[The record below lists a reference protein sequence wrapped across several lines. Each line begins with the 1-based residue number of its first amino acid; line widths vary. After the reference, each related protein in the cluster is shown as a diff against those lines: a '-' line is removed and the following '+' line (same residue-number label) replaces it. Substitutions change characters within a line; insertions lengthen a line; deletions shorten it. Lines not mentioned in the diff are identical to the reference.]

1 MEIIPIAKSLG
12 AEVIG
17 AQLFNMDVKTY
28 SLIEKA
34 FSRYLVLCFRDQQL
48 GPGDLVNLATK
59 FGGVGETPYLS
70 GLKDYPDVVPIIK
83 EPNEK
88 SQHTFGSGWHTDF
101 TFQKT
106 PPARTLLYAVDVP
119 PKGGDTLFAN
129 LQDAYESLSTGM
141 QESLSR
147 LRALHSAVRSYGPDA
162 SLKNHLEN
170 MIITNEKEEPG
181 FESHPVIRKHP
192 VTGKPSLW
200 INPTYTIRFEGMTD
214 QESQPLLDYL
224 NNLIIEERF
233 TCRVN
238 WRKNSLVMWDNRC
251 TQHSAS
257 SDYAGHRRE
266 MWRITTAGDTPA
278 NFGRS
283 KGTIQIA

>member
-17 AQLFNMDVKTY
+17 AQLVNMDVKTY
-28 SLIEKA
+28 SSIEKA

-48 GPGDLVNLATK
+48 GPCDLVNLARK

-70 GLKDYPDVVPIIK
+70 GLEDYPDVVPIVK
-83 EPNEK
+83 EANEK

-101 TFQKT
+101 TFQKK
-106 PPARTLLYAVDVP
+106 PPARTLLYALDVP

-141 QESLSR
+141 QKSLSR
-147 LRALHSAVRSYGPDA
+147 LRALHSSIRSYGPNA

-170 MIITNEKEEPG
+170 MTITNEKEEPG

-192 VTGKPSLW
+192 VSGKPSLW
-200 INPTYTIRFEGMTD
+200 VNPTYTIRFDGMTD

-224 NNLIIEERF
+224 NDLITEARF

-238 WRKNSLVMWDNRC
+238 WKRNSLVMWDNRC

-278 NFGRS
+278 NFE
-283 KGTIQIA
+283 QV

>member
-17 AQLFNMDVKTY
+17 AQLVNMDVKTY
-28 SLIEKA
+28 SSIEKA

-48 GPGDLVNLATK
+48 GPCDLVNLARK

-70 GLKDYPDVVPIIK
+70 GLEDYPDVVPIVK
-83 EPNEK
+83 EAKEK

-101 TFQKT
+101 TFQKK
-106 PPARTLLYAVDVP
+106 PPARTLLYALDVP

-147 LRALHSAVRSYGPDA
+147 LRALHSSIRSYGPNA

-170 MIITNEKEEPG
+170 MTITNEKEEPG

-200 INPTYTIRFEGMTD
+200 INPTYTIRFDGMTD

-224 NNLIIEERF
+224 NDLITEARF

-238 WRKNSLVMWDNRC
+238 WKRNSLVMWDNRC

-278 NFGRS
+278 NFE
-283 KGTIQIA
+283 QV

>member
-17 AQLFNMDVKTY
+17 AQLVSMNAKTY
-28 SLIEKA
+28 SAIEKA
-34 FSRYLVLCFRDQQL
+34 FSRYLVLCFREQQL
-48 GPGDLVNLATK
+48 GPDDLVNLARK

-70 GLKDYPDVVPIIK
+70 GLEDYPDVVPIIK
-83 EPNEK
+83 EANEK

-101 TFQKT
+101 TFQKK
-106 PPARTLLYAVDVP
+106 PPARTLLYALDVP

-129 LQDAYESLSTGM
+129 LQDAYDSLSTGM

-147 LRALHSAVRSYGPDA
+147 LRALHSAVRSYGPNA

-170 MIITNEKEEPG
+170 MTITNEKEEPG

-192 VTGKPSLW
+192 VTGKLSLW
-200 INPTYTIRFEGMTD
+200 INPTYTIRFDGMTD

-224 NNLIIEERF
+224 NDLITEERF

-238 WRKNSLVMWDNRC
+238 WKRNSLVMWDNRC

-266 MWRITTAGDTPA
+266 MWRITTAGDTPGKLA
-278 NFGRS
+278 
-283 KGTIQIA
+283 

>member
-17 AQLFNMDVKTY
+17 AQLVNMDVKTY
-28 SLIEKA
+28 SSIEKA

-48 GPGDLVNLATK
+48 GPCDLVNLARK
-59 FGGVGETPYLS
+59 FEGVGETPYLS
-70 GLKDYPDVVPIIK
+70 GLEDYPDVVPIVK
-83 EPNEK
+83 EANEK

-101 TFQKT
+101 TFQKK
-106 PPARTLLYAVDVP
+106 PPARTLLYALDVP

-147 LRALHSAVRSYGPDA
+147 LRALHSSIRSYGPNA

-170 MIITNEKEEPG
+170 MTITNEKEEPG

-200 INPTYTIRFEGMTD
+200 INPTYTIRFDGMTD
-214 QESQPLLDYL
+214 EESQPLLDYL
-224 NNLIIEERF
+224 NDLITEARF

-238 WRKNSLVMWDNRC
+238 WKRNSLVMWDNRC

-278 NFGRS
+278 NFE
-283 KGTIQIA
+283 QV

>member
-1 MEIIPIAKSLG
+1 ME
-12 AEVIG
+12 
-17 AQLFNMDVKTY
+17 
-28 SLIEKA
+28 
-34 FSRYLVLCFRDQQL
+34 
-48 GPGDLVNLATK
+48 
-59 FGGVGETPYLS
+59 
-70 GLKDYPDVVPIIK
+70 DYPDVVPIVK
-83 EPNEK
+83 EANEK

-101 TFQKT
+101 TFQKK
-106 PPARTLLYAVDVP
+106 PPARTLLYALDVP

-147 LRALHSAVRSYGPDA
+147 LRALHSSIRSYGPNA

-170 MIITNEKEEPG
+170 MTITNEKEAPG

-200 INPTYTIRFEGMTD
+200 INPTYTIRFDGMTD

-224 NNLIIEERF
+224 NDLITEARF

-238 WRKNSLVMWDNRC
+238 WKRNSLVMWDNRC

-278 NFGRS
+278 NFE
-283 KGTIQIA
+283 QV

>member
-17 AQLFNMDVKTY
+17 AQLVNMDVKTF
-28 SLIEKA
+28 SSIEKA

-48 GPGDLVNLATK
+48 GPCDLVNLARK

-70 GLKDYPDVVPIIK
+70 GLEDYPDVVPIVK
-83 EPNEK
+83 EANEK

-101 TFQKT
+101 TFQKK
-106 PPARTLLYAVDVP
+106 PPARTLLYALDVP

-147 LRALHSAVRSYGPDA
+147 LRALHSSIRSYGPNA

-170 MIITNEKEEPG
+170 MTITNEKEEPG

-200 INPTYTIRFEGMTD
+200 INPTYTIRFDGMTD

-224 NNLIIEERF
+224 NDLITEARF

-238 WRKNSLVMWDNRC
+238 WKRNSLVMWDNRC

-278 NFGRS
+278 NFE
-283 KGTIQIA
+283 QV

>member
-17 AQLFNMDVKTY
+17 AQLVNMDIKTY
-28 SLIEKA
+28 SSIEEA

-48 GPGDLVNLATK
+48 GPGDLVNLAK
-59 FGGVGETPYLS
+59 RFGGVGETPYLS
-70 GLKDYPDVVPIIK
+70 GLKDYPDVVPIVK
-83 EPNEK
+83 EANEK

-106 PPARTLLYAVDVP
+106 PPARTLLYALDVP

-147 LRALHSAVRSYGPDA
+147 IRALHSSIRSYGPDA

-170 MIITNEKEEPG
+170 MTIANEKEEPG

-200 INPTYTIRFEGMTD
+200 INPTYTIRFDGMTD

-224 NNLIIEERF
+224 NDLITEARF

-238 WRKNSLVMWDNRC
+238 WKRNSLVMWDNRC

-278 NFGRS
+278 NFE
-283 KGTIQIA
+283 QV

>member
-17 AQLFNMDVKTY
+17 AQLVNMDVKTY
-28 SLIEKA
+28 SSIEKA

-48 GPGDLVNLATK
+48 GPCDLVNLARK

-70 GLKDYPDVVPIIK
+70 GLEDYPDVVPIVK
-83 EPNEK
+83 EANEK

-101 TFQKT
+101 TFQKK
-106 PPARTLLYAVDVP
+106 PPARTLLYALDVP
-119 PKGGDTLFAN
+119 PDGGDTLFAN

-147 LRALHSAVRSYGPDA
+147 LRALHSSIRSYGPNA

-170 MIITNEKEEPG
+170 MTITNEKEAPG

-200 INPTYTIRFEGMTD
+200 INPTYTIRFDGMTD

-224 NNLIIEERF
+224 NDLITEARF

-238 WRKNSLVMWDNRC
+238 WKRNSLVMWDNRC

-278 NFGRS
+278 NFE
-283 KGTIQIA
+283 QA

>member
-17 AQLFNMDVKTY
+17 AQLVNMDVKTY
-28 SLIEKA
+28 SSIEKA

-48 GPGDLVNLATK
+48 GPCDLVNLARK
-59 FGGVGETPYLS
+59 FEGVGETPYLS
-70 GLKDYPDVVPIIK
+70 GLEDYPDVVPIVK
-83 EPNEK
+83 EANEK
-88 SQHTFGSGWHTDF
+88 SQQTFGSGWHTDF
-101 TFQKT
+101 TFQKK
-106 PPARTLLYAVDVP
+106 PPARTLLYALDVP

-147 LRALHSAVRSYGPDA
+147 LRALHSSIRSYGPNA

-170 MIITNEKEEPG
+170 MTITNEKEEPG

-200 INPTYTIRFEGMTD
+200 INPTYTIRFDGMTD

-224 NNLIIEERF
+224 NDLITEARF

-238 WRKNSLVMWDNRC
+238 WKRNSLVMWDNRC

-278 NFGRS
+278 NFE
-283 KGTIQIA
+283 QV

>member
-17 AQLFNMDVKTY
+17 AQLVNMDVKTY
-28 SLIEKA
+28 SSIEKA

-48 GPGDLVNLATK
+48 GPCDLVNLARK
-59 FGGVGETPYLS
+59 FEGVGETPYLS
-70 GLKDYPDVVPIIK
+70 GLEDYPDVVPIVK
-83 EPNEK
+83 EANEK

-101 TFQKT
+101 TFQKK
-106 PPARTLLYAVDVP
+106 PPARTLLYALDVP
-119 PKGGDTLFAN
+119 PDGGDTLFAN

-147 LRALHSAVRSYGPDA
+147 LRALHSSIRSYGPNA

-170 MIITNEKEEPG
+170 MTITNEKEEPG

-200 INPTYTIRFEGMTD
+200 INPTYTIRFDGMTD

-224 NNLIIEERF
+224 NDLITEARF

-238 WRKNSLVMWDNRC
+238 WKRNSLVMWDNRC

-278 NFGRS
+278 NFE
-283 KGTIQIA
+283 QV

>member
-1 MEIIPIAKSLG
+1 MSVMEIIPIAKSLG

-17 AQLFNMDVKTY
+17 AQLVNMDVKTY
-28 SLIEKA
+28 SSIEKA

-48 GPGDLVNLATK
+48 GPRDLVNLARK

-70 GLKDYPDVVPIIK
+70 GLEDYPDVVPIIK
-83 EPNEK
+83 EANEK

-101 TFQKT
+101 TFQKK
-106 PPARTLLYAVDVP
+106 PPARTLLYALDVP

-129 LQDAYESLSTGM
+129 LQEAYESLSTCM

-147 LRALHSAVRSYGPDA
+147 LRALHSSIRSYGPNA
-162 SLKNHLEN
+162 SLKTHLEN
-170 MIITNEKEEPG
+170 MAITNEKEEPG

-200 INPTYTIRFEGMTD
+200 INPTYTIRFDGMTD

-224 NNLIIEERF
+224 NDLITDDRF
-233 TCRVN
+233 ICRVK
-238 WRKNSLVMWDNRC
+238 WKRNSLVMWDNRC

-266 MWRITTAGDTPA
+266 MWRITTVGDIPTK
-278 NFGRS
+278 FG
-283 KGTIQIA
+283 QI

>member
-17 AQLFNMDVKTY
+17 AQLDNMDVKTY
-28 SLIEKA
+28 SSIEKA

-48 GPGDLVNLATK
+48 GPCDLVNLARK

-70 GLKDYPDVVPIIK
+70 GLEDYPDVVPIIK
-83 EPNEK
+83 EANEK

-101 TFQKT
+101 TFQKK
-106 PPARTLLYAVDVP
+106 PPARTLLYALDVP

-147 LRALHSAVRSYGPDA
+147 LRALHSSIRSYGPNA

-170 MIITNEKEEPG
+170 MTITNEKEEPG

-200 INPTYTIRFEGMTD
+200 INPTYTIRFDGMTD

-224 NNLIIEERF
+224 NDLITEARF

-238 WRKNSLVMWDNRC
+238 WKRNSLVMWDNRC

-278 NFGRS
+278 NFE
-283 KGTIQIA
+283 QV

>member
-17 AQLFNMDVKTY
+17 AQLVNMDLKTF
-28 SLIEKA
+28 SSIEKA

-48 GPGDLVNLATK
+48 GPCDLVNLARK

-70 GLKDYPDVVPIIK
+70 GLEDYPDVVPIVK
-83 EPNEK
+83 EANEK

-101 TFQKT
+101 TFQKK
-106 PPARTLLYAVDVP
+106 PPARTLLYALDVP

-147 LRALHSAVRSYGPDA
+147 LRALHSSIRSYGPNA

-170 MIITNEKEEPG
+170 MTITNEKEEPG

-200 INPTYTIRFEGMTD
+200 INPTYTIRFDGMTD

-224 NNLIIEERF
+224 NDLITEARF

-238 WRKNSLVMWDNRC
+238 WKRNSLVMWDNRC

-278 NFGRS
+278 NFE
-283 KGTIQIA
+283 QV

>member
-17 AQLFNMDVKTY
+17 AQLVNMDVKTY
-28 SLIEKA
+28 SSIEKA

-48 GPGDLVNLATK
+48 GPCDLVNLARK

-70 GLKDYPDVVPIIK
+70 GLEDYPDVVPIVK
-83 EPNEK
+83 EANEK

-101 TFQKT
+101 TFQKK
-106 PPARTLLYAVDVP
+106 PPARTLLYALDVP

-147 LRALHSAVRSYGPDA
+147 LRALHSSIRSYGPNA

-170 MIITNEKEEPG
+170 MTITNEKEEPG

-200 INPTYTIRFEGMTD
+200 INPTYTIRFDGMTD

-224 NNLIIEERF
+224 NDLITEARF

-238 WRKNSLVMWDNRC
+238 WKRNSLVMWDNRC

-266 MWRITTAGDTPA
+266 MRRITTAGDTPA
-278 NFGRS
+278 NFE
-283 KGTIQIA
+283 QV

>member
-17 AQLFNMDVKTY
+17 AQLVNMDVKTY
-28 SLIEKA
+28 SSIEKA

-48 GPGDLVNLATK
+48 GPCDLVNLARK

-70 GLKDYPDVVPIIK
+70 GLEDYPDVVPIVK
-83 EPNEK
+83 EANEK

-101 TFQKT
+101 TFQKK
-106 PPARTLLYAVDVP
+106 PPARTLLYALDVP

-147 LRALHSAVRSYGPDA
+147 LRALHSSIRSYGPNA

-170 MIITNEKEEPG
+170 MTITNEKEEPG

-200 INPTYTIRFEGMTD
+200 INPTYTIRFDGMTD

-224 NNLIIEERF
+224 NDLITEARF

-238 WRKNSLVMWDNRC
+238 WKRNSLVMWDNRC

-278 NFGRS
+278 NFE
-283 KGTIQIA
+283 QA

>member
-17 AQLFNMDVKTY
+17 ARLVNMDVKTF
-28 SLIEKA
+28 SSIEKA

-48 GPGDLVNLATK
+48 GPCDLVNLARK

-70 GLKDYPDVVPIIK
+70 GLEDYPDVVPIVK
-83 EPNEK
+83 EANEK

-101 TFQKT
+101 TFQKK
-106 PPARTLLYAVDVP
+106 PPARTLLYALDVP

-147 LRALHSAVRSYGPDA
+147 LRALHSSIRSYGPNA

-170 MIITNEKEEPG
+170 MTITNEKEEPG

-200 INPTYTIRFEGMTD
+200 INPTYTIRFDGMTD

-224 NNLIIEERF
+224 NDLITEARF

-238 WRKNSLVMWDNRC
+238 WKRNSLVMWDNRC

-278 NFGRS
+278 NFE
-283 KGTIQIA
+283 QA

>member
-17 AQLFNMDVKTY
+17 AQLVNMDVTTY
-28 SLIEKA
+28 SLIEEA

-48 GPGDLVNLATK
+48 GPGDLVNLARK

-70 GLKDYPDVVPIIK
+70 GLEDYPDVVPIIK
-83 EPNEK
+83 EANEK

-101 TFQKT
+101 TFQKK
-106 PPARTLLYAVDVP
+106 PPARTLLYALDVP

-147 LRALHSAVRSYGPDA
+147 LRALHSSIRSYGPNA

-170 MIITNEKEEPG
+170 MTITNEKEEPG

-224 NNLIIEERF
+224 NDLITEARF

-238 WRKNSLVMWDNRC
+238 WKRNSLVMWDNRC

-278 NFGRS
+278 NFGRA

>member
-17 AQLFNMDVKTY
+17 AQLVNMDIKTY
-28 SLIEKA
+28 SSIEEA

-48 GPGDLVNLATK
+48 GPGDLVNLAK
-59 FGGVGETPYLS
+59 RFGGVGETPYLS
-70 GLKDYPDVVPIIK
+70 GLKDYPDVVPIVK
-83 EPNEK
+83 EVNEK
-88 SQHTFGSGWHTDF
+88 SPHTFGAGWHTDF
-101 TFQKT
+101 TFQKK
-106 PPARTLLYAVDVP
+106 PPARTLLYALDVP

-129 LQDAYESLSTGM
+129 LQEAYESLSKGM

-147 LRALHSAVRSYGPDA
+147 LRALHSSIRSYGPNA
-162 SLKNHLEN
+162 SLKTHLEN
-170 MIITNEKEEPG
+170 MTITNEKEEPG
-181 FESHPVIRKHP
+181 FGSHPVIRKHP

-200 INPTYTIRFEGMTD
+200 INPTYTIRFDGMTD

-224 NNLIIEERF
+224 NDLITEERF
-233 TCRVN
+233 ICRVN
-238 WRKNSLVMWDNRC
+238 WKRNSLVMWDNRC

-257 SDYAGHRRE
+257 SDYPGHRRE

>member
-17 AQLFNMDVKTY
+17 AQLDNMDVKTY
-28 SLIEKA
+28 SSIEKA

-48 GPGDLVNLATK
+48 GPCDLVNLARK

-70 GLKDYPDVVPIIK
+70 GLEDYPDVVPIVK
-83 EPNEK
+83 EANEK

-101 TFQKT
+101 TFQKK
-106 PPARTLLYAVDVP
+106 PPARTLLYALDVP

-147 LRALHSAVRSYGPDA
+147 LRALHSSIRSYGPNA

-170 MIITNEKEEPG
+170 MTITNEKEEPG

-200 INPTYTIRFEGMTD
+200 INPTYTIRFDGMTD

-224 NNLIIEERF
+224 NDLITEARF

-238 WRKNSLVMWDNRC
+238 WKRNSLVMWDNRC

-278 NFGRS
+278 NFE
-283 KGTIQIA
+283 QV

>member
-17 AQLFNMDVKTY
+17 AQLFNMDAKTY

-70 GLKDYPDVVPIIK
+70 GLEDYPDVVPIIK

-147 LRALHSAVRSYGPDA
+147 LRALHSSIRSYGPNA

-170 MIITNEKEEPG
+170 MTITNEKEEPG

>member
-17 AQLFNMDVKTY
+17 AQLVNMDIKTY
-28 SLIEKA
+28 SSIEEA

-48 GPGDLVNLATK
+48 GPGDLVNLAK
-59 FGGVGETPYLS
+59 RFGGVGETPYLS
-70 GLKDYPDVVPIIK
+70 GLKDYPDIVPIVK
-83 EPNEK
+83 EANEK
-88 SQHTFGSGWHTDF
+88 SPHTFGAGWHTDF
-101 TFQKT
+101 TFQKK
-106 PPARTLLYAVDVP
+106 PPARTLLYALDVP

-129 LQDAYESLSTGM
+129 LQEAYESLSKGM

-147 LRALHSAVRSYGPDA
+147 LRALHSSIRSYGPNA
-162 SLKNHLEN
+162 SLKTHLEN
-170 MIITNEKEEPG
+170 MTITNEKEEPD

-192 VTGKPSLW
+192 VTGKPALW
-200 INPTYTIRFEGMTD
+200 INPTYTIRFDGMTD

-224 NNLIIEERF
+224 NDLITDARF
-233 TCRVN
+233 ICRVR
-238 WRKNSLVMWDNRC
+238 WKRNSLVMWDNRC

-266 MWRITTAGDTPA
+266 MWRITTAGDIPA
-278 NFGRS
+278 NFG
-283 KGTIQIA
+283 QV

>member
-17 AQLFNMDVKTY
+17 AQLVNMDVKTY
-28 SLIEKA
+28 SSIEKA

-48 GPGDLVNLATK
+48 GPCDLVNLARK

-70 GLKDYPDVVPIIK
+70 GLEDYPDVVPIVK
-83 EPNEK
+83 EANEK

-101 TFQKT
+101 TFQKK
-106 PPARTLLYAVDVP
+106 PPARTLLYALDVP

-147 LRALHSAVRSYGPDA
+147 LRALHSSIRSYGPNA

-170 MIITNEKEEPG
+170 MTITNEKEEPG

-192 VTGKPSLW
+192 VSGKPSLW
-200 INPTYTIRFEGMTD
+200 VNPTYTIRFDGMTD

-224 NNLIIEERF
+224 NDLITEARF

-238 WRKNSLVMWDNRC
+238 WKRNSLVMWDNRC

-278 NFGRS
+278 NFE
-283 KGTIQIA
+283 QV

>member
-1 MEIIPIAKSLG
+1 MSVMEIIPIAKSLG

-17 AQLFNMDVKTY
+17 AQLFNMDAKTY

-48 GPGDLVNLATK
+48 GPGDLVNLAIK

-70 GLKDYPDVVPIIK
+70 GLEDYPDVVPIIK

-101 TFQKT
+101 TFQKK
-106 PPARTLLYAVDVP
+106 PPARTLLYALDVP

-129 LQDAYESLSTGM
+129 LQDAYDSLSTGM

-147 LRALHSAVRSYGPDA
+147 LQALHSAVRSYGPDA

-170 MIITNEKEEPG
+170 MTITNEKEHPG

-224 NNLIIEERF
+224 NDLITEERF

-238 WRKNSLVMWDNRC
+238 WKRNTLVMWDNRC

-283 KGTIQIA
+283 KGTI

>member
-17 AQLFNMDVKTY
+17 AQLVNMDIKTY
-28 SLIEKA
+28 SSIEEA

-48 GPGDLVNLATK
+48 GPGDLVNLAK
-59 FGGVGETPYLS
+59 RFGGVGETPYLS
-70 GLKDYPDVVPIIK
+70 GLKDYPDVVPIVK
-83 EPNEK
+83 EANEK
-88 SQHTFGSGWHTDF
+88 SPHTFGSGWHTDF
-101 TFQKT
+101 TFQKK
-106 PPARTLLYAVDVP
+106 PPARTLLYALDVP

-129 LQDAYESLSTGM
+129 LQEAYESLSKGM

-147 LRALHSAVRSYGPDA
+147 LRALHSSIRSYGPNA
-162 SLKNHLEN
+162 SLKTHLEN
-170 MIITNEKEEPG
+170 MTITNEKEEPD

-192 VTGKPSLW
+192 VTGKPALW
-200 INPTYTIRFEGMTD
+200 INPTYTIRFDGMTD

-224 NNLIIEERF
+224 NDLITDARF
-233 TCRVN
+233 ICRVR
-238 WRKNSLVMWDNRC
+238 WKRNSLVMWDNRC

-266 MWRITTAGDTPA
+266 MWRITTVGDIPA
-278 NFGRS
+278 KFG
-283 KGTIQIA
+283 QI

>member
-17 AQLFNMDVKTY
+17 AQLVNMDVKTY
-28 SLIEKA
+28 SSIEKA

-48 GPGDLVNLATK
+48 GPCDLVNLARK
-59 FGGVGETPYLS
+59 FEGVGETPYLS
-70 GLKDYPDVVPIIK
+70 GLEDYPDVVPIVK
-83 EPNEK
+83 EANEK

-101 TFQKT
+101 TFQKK
-106 PPARTLLYAVDVP
+106 PPARTLLYALDVP

-147 LRALHSAVRSYGPDA
+147 LRALHSSIRSYGPNA

-170 MIITNEKEEPG
+170 MTITNEKEEPG

-192 VTGKPSLW
+192 VTGKPALW
-200 INPTYTIRFEGMTD
+200 INPTYTIRFDGMTD

-224 NNLIIEERF
+224 NDLITEARF

-238 WRKNSLVMWDNRC
+238 WKRNSLVMWDNRC

-278 NFGRS
+278 NFE
-283 KGTIQIA
+283 QA

>member
-17 AQLFNMDVKTY
+17 AQLVNMDVKTY
-28 SLIEKA
+28 SSIEKA

-48 GPGDLVNLATK
+48 GPCDLVNLARK

-70 GLKDYPDVVPIIK
+70 GLEDYPDVVPIVK
-83 EPNEK
+83 EANEK

-101 TFQKT
+101 TFQKK
-106 PPARTLLYAVDVP
+106 PPARTLLYALDVP

-147 LRALHSAVRSYGPDA
+147 LRALHSSIRSYGPNA

-170 MIITNEKEEPG
+170 MTITNEKEEPG

-192 VTGKPSLW
+192 VSGKPSLW
-200 INPTYTIRFEGMTD
+200 VNPTYTIRFDGMTD

-224 NNLIIEERF
+224 NDLITEARF

-238 WRKNSLVMWDNRC
+238 WKRNSLVMWDNRC

-266 MWRITTAGDTPA
+266 MRRITTAGDTPA
-278 NFGRS
+278 NFE
-283 KGTIQIA
+283 QV

>member
-17 AQLFNMDVKTY
+17 AQLVNMDVKTY
-28 SLIEKA
+28 SSIEKA

-48 GPGDLVNLATK
+48 GPCDLVNLARK

-70 GLKDYPDVVPIIK
+70 GLEDYPDVVPIVK
-83 EPNEK
+83 EANEK

-101 TFQKT
+101 TFQKK
-106 PPARTLLYAVDVP
+106 PPARTLLYALDVP

-147 LRALHSAVRSYGPDA
+147 LRALHSSIRSYGPNA

-170 MIITNEKEEPG
+170 MTITNEKEEPG

-200 INPTYTIRFEGMTD
+200 INPTYTIRFNGMTD

-224 NNLIIEERF
+224 NDLITEARF

-238 WRKNSLVMWDNRC
+238 WKRNSLVMWDNRC

-278 NFGRS
+278 NFE
-283 KGTIQIA
+283 QV

>member
-17 AQLFNMDVKTY
+17 AQLVNMDVKTY
-28 SLIEKA
+28 SSIEKA

-48 GPGDLVNLATK
+48 GPCDLVNLARK

-70 GLKDYPDVVPIIK
+70 GLEDYPDVVPIVK
-83 EPNEK
+83 EANEK

-101 TFQKT
+101 TFQKK
-106 PPARTLLYAVDVP
+106 PPARTLLYALDVP

-147 LRALHSAVRSYGPDA
+147 LRALHSSIRSYGPNA

-170 MIITNEKEEPG
+170 MTITNEKEEPG

-200 INPTYTIRFEGMTD
+200 VNPTYTIRFDGMTD

-224 NNLIIEERF
+224 NDLITEARF

-238 WRKNSLVMWDNRC
+238 WKRNSLVMWDNRC

-278 NFGRS
+278 NFE
-283 KGTIQIA
+283 QV

>member
-17 AQLFNMDVKTY
+17 AQLVNMDLKTF
-28 SLIEKA
+28 SSIEKA

-48 GPGDLVNLATK
+48 GPCDLVNLARK
-59 FGGVGETPYLS
+59 FEGVGETPYLS
-70 GLKDYPDVVPIIK
+70 GLEDYPDVVPIVK
-83 EPNEK
+83 EANEK

-101 TFQKT
+101 TFQKK
-106 PPARTLLYAVDVP
+106 PPARTLLYALDVP

-147 LRALHSAVRSYGPDA
+147 LRALHSSIRSYGPNA

-170 MIITNEKEEPG
+170 MTITNEKEEPG

-200 INPTYTIRFEGMTD
+200 INPTYTIRFDGMTD

-224 NNLIIEERF
+224 NDLITEARF

-238 WRKNSLVMWDNRC
+238 WKRNSLVMWDNRC

-278 NFGRS
+278 NFE
-283 KGTIQIA
+283 QV

>member
-17 AQLFNMDVKTY
+17 AQLVNMDLKTF
-28 SLIEKA
+28 SSIEKA

-48 GPGDLVNLATK
+48 GPFDLVNLARK

-70 GLKDYPDVVPIIK
+70 GLEDYPDVVPIVK
-83 EPNEK
+83 EANEK

-101 TFQKT
+101 TFQKK
-106 PPARTLLYAVDVP
+106 PPARTLLYALDVP

-147 LRALHSAVRSYGPDA
+147 LRALHSSIRSYGPNA

-170 MIITNEKEEPG
+170 MTITNEKEEPG

-200 INPTYTIRFEGMTD
+200 INPTYTIRFDGMTD

-224 NNLIIEERF
+224 NDLITEARF

-238 WRKNSLVMWDNRC
+238 WKRNSLVMWDNRC

-266 MWRITTAGDTPA
+266 MWRITTAGDTPV
-278 NFGRS
+278 NFE
-283 KGTIQIA
+283 QV

>member
-17 AQLFNMDVKTY
+17 AQLVNMDVKTY
-28 SLIEKA
+28 SSIEKA
-34 FSRYLVLCFRDQQL
+34 FSRYFVLCFRDQQL
-48 GPGDLVNLATK
+48 GPSDLLNLARK

-70 GLKDYPDVVPIIK
+70 ALEDYPDVVPIVK
-83 EPNEK
+83 EANEK

-101 TFQKT
+101 TFQKK
-106 PPARTLLYAVDVP
+106 PPARTLLYALDVP

-141 QESLSR
+141 QGSLSR

-170 MIITNEKEEPG
+170 MTITNEKKEPG
-181 FESHPVIRKHP
+181 FESHPVIREHP

-224 NNLIIEERF
+224 NDLITEERF
-233 TCRVN
+233 ICRVN
-238 WRKNSLVMWDNRC
+238 WKKNSLVMWDNRC

-257 SDYAGHRRE
+257 SDYKGHRRE

-278 NFGRS
+278 NFG
-283 KGTIQIA
+283 QV

>member
-17 AQLFNMDVKTY
+17 ARLVNMDAKTF
-28 SLIEKA
+28 SSIEKA

-48 GPGDLVNLATK
+48 GPCDLVNLARK

-70 GLKDYPDVVPIIK
+70 GLEDYPDVVPIVK
-83 EPNEK
+83 EANEK

-101 TFQKT
+101 TFQKK
-106 PPARTLLYAVDVP
+106 PPARTLLYALDVP

-147 LRALHSAVRSYGPDA
+147 LRALHSSIRSYGPNA

-170 MIITNEKEEPG
+170 MTITNEKEEPG

-200 INPTYTIRFEGMTD
+200 INPTYTIRFDGMTD

-224 NNLIIEERF
+224 NDLITEARF

-238 WRKNSLVMWDNRC
+238 WKRNSLVMWDNRC

-278 NFGRS
+278 NFE
-283 KGTIQIA
+283 QA

>member
-17 AQLFNMDVKTY
+17 AQLVNMDVKTF
-28 SLIEKA
+28 SSIEKA

-48 GPGDLVNLATK
+48 GPCDLVNLARK
-59 FGGVGETPYLS
+59 FEGVGETPYLS
-70 GLKDYPDVVPIIK
+70 GLEDYPDVVPIVK
-83 EPNEK
+83 EANEK

-101 TFQKT
+101 TFQKK
-106 PPARTLLYAVDVP
+106 PPARTLLYALDVP

-147 LRALHSAVRSYGPDA
+147 LRALHSSIRSYGPNA

-170 MIITNEKEEPG
+170 MTITNEKEEPG

-200 INPTYTIRFEGMTD
+200 INPTYTIRFDGMTD

-224 NNLIIEERF
+224 NDLITEARF

-238 WRKNSLVMWDNRC
+238 WKRNSLVMWDNRC

-278 NFGRS
+278 NFE
-283 KGTIQIA
+283 QA

>member
-17 AQLFNMDVKTY
+17 AQLVNMDVKTY
-28 SLIEKA
+28 SSIEKA

-48 GPGDLVNLATK
+48 GPCDLVNLARK

-70 GLKDYPDVVPIIK
+70 GLEDYPDVVPIVK
-83 EPNEK
+83 EANEK

-101 TFQKT
+101 TFQKK
-106 PPARTLLYAVDVP
+106 PPARTLLYALDVP

-129 LQDAYESLSTGM
+129 LQDACESLSTGM

-147 LRALHSAVRSYGPDA
+147 LRALHSSIRSYGPNA

-170 MIITNEKEEPG
+170 MTITNEKEEPG

-200 INPTYTIRFEGMTD
+200 INPTYTIRFDGMTD
-214 QESQPLLDYL
+214 EESQPLLDYL
-224 NNLIIEERF
+224 NDLITEARF

-238 WRKNSLVMWDNRC
+238 WKRNSLVMWDNRC

-278 NFGRS
+278 NFE
-283 KGTIQIA
+283 QV

>member
-17 AQLFNMDVKTY
+17 AQLVNMDVKTY
-28 SLIEKA
+28 SSIEKA

-48 GPGDLVNLATK
+48 GPCDLVNLARK
-59 FGGVGETPYLS
+59 FEGVGETPYLS
-70 GLKDYPDVVPIIK
+70 GLEDYPDIVPIIK
-83 EPNEK
+83 ESNEK

-101 TFQKT
+101 TFQKK
-106 PPARTLLYAVDVP
+106 PPARTLLYALDVP

-147 LRALHSAVRSYGPDA
+147 LRALHSSIRSYGPNA

-170 MIITNEKEEPG
+170 MTITNEKEEPG

-200 INPTYTIRFEGMTD
+200 INPTYTIRFDGMTD

-224 NNLIIEERF
+224 NDLITEARF

-238 WRKNSLVMWDNRC
+238 WKRNSLVMWDNRC

-278 NFGRS
+278 NFE
-283 KGTIQIA
+283 QV

>member
-17 AQLFNMDVKTY
+17 AQLVNMDVKTY
-28 SLIEKA
+28 SSIEKA

-48 GPGDLVNLATK
+48 GPCDLVNLARK

-70 GLKDYPDVVPIIK
+70 GLEDYPDVVPIVK
-83 EPNEK
+83 EANEK
-88 SQHTFGSGWHTDF
+88 SQQTFGSGWHTDF
-101 TFQKT
+101 TFQKK
-106 PPARTLLYAVDVP
+106 PPARTLLYALDVP

-147 LRALHSAVRSYGPDA
+147 LRALHSSIRSYGPNA

-170 MIITNEKEEPG
+170 MTITNEKEEPG

-200 INPTYTIRFEGMTD
+200 INPTYTIRFDGMTD

-224 NNLIIEERF
+224 NDLITEARF

-238 WRKNSLVMWDNRC
+238 WKRNSLVMWDNRC

-278 NFGRS
+278 NFE
-283 KGTIQIA
+283 QV

>member
-17 AQLFNMDVKTY
+17 AQLVNMDVKTF
-28 SLIEKA
+28 SSIEKA

-48 GPGDLVNLATK
+48 GPCDLVNLARK
-59 FGGVGETPYLS
+59 FEGVGETPYLS
-70 GLKDYPDVVPIIK
+70 GLEDYPDVVPIVK
-83 EPNEK
+83 EANEK

-101 TFQKT
+101 TFQKK
-106 PPARTLLYAVDVP
+106 PPARTLLYALDVP

-147 LRALHSAVRSYGPDA
+147 LRALHSSIRSYGPNA

-170 MIITNEKEEPG
+170 MTITNEKEEPG

-200 INPTYTIRFEGMTD
+200 INPTYTIRFDGMTD

-224 NNLIIEERF
+224 NDLITEARF

-238 WRKNSLVMWDNRC
+238 WKRNSLVMWDNRC

-278 NFGRS
+278 NFE
-283 KGTIQIA
+283 QV

>member
-17 AQLFNMDVKTY
+17 AQLVNMDIKTY
-28 SLIEKA
+28 SSIEEA

-48 GPGDLVNLATK
+48 GPGDLVNLAK
-59 FGGVGETPYLS
+59 RFGGVGETPYLS
-70 GLKDYPDVVPIIK
+70 GLKDYPDVVPIVK
-83 EPNEK
+83 EANEK

-101 TFQKT
+101 TFQKK
-106 PPARTLLYAVDVP
+106 PPARTLLYALDVP

-129 LQDAYESLSTGM
+129 LQEAYESLSKGM

-147 LRALHSAVRSYGPDA
+147 LRALHSSIRSYGPNA
-162 SLKNHLEN
+162 SLKTHLEN
-170 MIITNEKEEPG
+170 MTITNEKEEPD

-192 VTGKPSLW
+192 VTGKPALW
-200 INPTYTIRFEGMTD
+200 INPTYTIRFDGMTD

-224 NNLIIEERF
+224 NDLITDARF
-233 TCRVN
+233 ICRVK
-238 WRKNSLVMWDNRC
+238 WKRNSLVMWDNRC

-266 MWRITTAGDTPA
+266 MWRITTVGDIPA
-278 NFGRS
+278 KFG
-283 KGTIQIA
+283 QI